1 LQVSDFRRVRLLGYV
16 RLRMHDFTNLL
27 LTASQALGTL
37 LDVANALQVEPKLV
51 YRWMAGFER
60 PSPAKVVLYK
70 ARLLELRTANRPNP
84 AHPNRRR
91 FDARAA

>member
-1 LQVSDFRRVRLLGYV
+1 
-16 RLRMHDFTNLL
+16 MHDFTHLL

-60 PSPAKVVLYK
+60 PAAAEVLIYK
-70 ARLLELRTANRPNP
+70 ARLLELRALNRADA
-84 AHPNRRR
+84 AHPNRRK